1 MSVKIEPPK
10 WCSDAV
16 PSNEGWR
23 HPRTNELLISR
34 KGLLDL
40 VNTEK
45 VVETVEKVKK
55 KPKPTKKTV
64 KKD

>member
-40 VNTEK
+40 VKAET
-45 VVETVEKVKK
+45 VETVEEVKK
-55 KPKPTKKTV
+55 KPKKPKKTV

>member
-40 VNTEK
+40 VK
-45 VVETVEKVKK
+45 AETVEVVEEVKK
-55 KPKPTKKTV
+55 EPKKY
-64 KKD
+64 

>member
-40 VNTEK
+40 VK
-45 VVETVEKVKK
+45 AETVEEVKK
-55 KPKPTKKTV
+55 KPKKPKKTV